1 MIVSEFSCGGVV
13 LDGRKV
19 LLVQV
24 KNMKGKK
31 IWTFPKGHIEAGETP
46 RQAALREVLE
56 ETGYKA
62 VIIRPMIR
70 VKYAFTF
77 QGNYVKKMVQW
88 YLMKKLGRIGKH
100 DASEILAIRWVS
112 VLKAHALVQYPSD
125 IRLVDMLLSSMHNKL
140 MKKLCGKGLMGFR
153 KQTTQTTQTK
163 YCIFIYNMLY
173 FD

>member
-1 MIVSEFSCGGVV
+1 MIVSEFSCGGVI

-62 VIIRPMIR
+62 VIVRPMIR

-77 QGNYVKKMVQW
+77 QGNYIKKMVQW

-100 DASEILAIRWVS
+100 DASEIISIRWVS
-112 VLKAHALVQYPSD
+112 LPKAREMVQYPSD
-125 IRLVDMLLSSMHNKL
+125 IRLVEMLMSSL
-140 MKKLCGKGLMGFR
+140 GFS
-153 KQTTQTTQTK
+153 TGENPETE
-163 YCIFIYNMLY
+163 NE
-173 FD
+173 

>member
-1 MIVSEFSCGGVV
+1 MIVSEFSCGGVI

-24 KNMKGKK
+24 KNMKGRK

-77 QGNYVKKMVQW
+77 QGNYIKKMVQW

-112 VLKAHALVQYPSD
+112 LAKARELVQYPSD
-125 IRLVDMLLSSMHNKL
+125 IRLVEMLMSSM
-140 MKKLCGKGLMGFR
+140 GVV
-153 KQTTQTTQTK
+153 QTAEEPETE
-163 YCIFIYNMLY
+163 
-173 FD
+173 

>member
-46 RQAALREVLE
+46 RQAALREVEE

-62 VIIRPMIR
+62 AIVRPIIRVR
-70 VKYAFTF
+70 YAFTL
-77 QGNYVKKMVQW
+77 QGNYIKKTVQW
-88 YLMKKLGRIGKH
+88 YLMKRLGRIGRP
-100 DASEILAIRWVS
+100 DSSEILDVRWVS
-112 VLKAHALVQYPSD
+112 APKAKEMVLYPSD
-125 IRLVDMLLSSMHNKL
+125 LRLLEMVGPGVPAAPEKED
-140 MKKLCGKGLMGFR
+140 
-153 KQTTQTTQTK
+153 
-163 YCIFIYNMLY
+163 
-173 FD
+173 FDTAD

>member
-1 MIVSEFSCGGVV
+1 MIVSEFSCGGVI

-62 VIIRPMIR
+62 IIMRPMLR
-70 VKYAFTF
+70 VHYAFTF
-77 QGNYVKKMVQW
+77 QGNYIKKMVQW

-100 DASEILAIRWVS
+100 DSSEILAIRWVS
-112 VLKAHALVQYPSD
+112 LLKAHEMVQYPSD
-125 IRLVDMLLSSMHNKL
+125 IRLVDMLLASMHVEPAESPE
-140 MKKLCGKGLMGFR
+140 
-153 KQTTQTTQTK
+153 TAEAE
-163 YCIFIYNMLY
+163 
-173 FD
+173 

>member
-1 MIVSEFSCGGVV
+1 MIVSEFSCGGVI

-31 IWTFPKGHIEAGETP
+31 IWTFPKGHIEPNETP

-62 VIIRPMIR
+62 VIVRPMLR

-77 QGNYVKKMVQW
+77 QGNYVKKVVQW

-100 DASEILAIRWVS
+100 DASEILSIRWVS
-112 VLKAHALVQYPSD
+112 LAKAREMVQYPSD
-125 IRLVDMLLSSMHNKL
+125 IRLVDMLMASLPAPVAEAAEVD
-140 MKKLCGKGLMGFR
+140 GLDD
-153 KQTTQTTQTK
+153 
-163 YCIFIYNMLY
+163 N
-173 FD
+173 

>member
-13 LDGRKV
+13 LDGKKV
-19 LLVQV
+19 LIIQV

-62 VIIRPMIR
+62 AIIYPMIR

-100 DASEILAIRWVS
+100 DASEILSIRWVS
-112 VLKAHALVQYPSD
+112 VLKARELVQYPSD
-125 IRLVDMLLSSMHNKL
+125 IRLVDMLLTLLHLEHTESPETEADAETENE
-140 MKKLCGKGLMGFR
+140 
-153 KQTTQTTQTK
+153 
-163 YCIFIYNMLY
+163 
-173 FD
+173 

>member
-46 RQAALREVLE
+46 RQAALREVEE

-62 VIIRPMIR
+62 SIVRPVIR
-70 VKYAFTF
+70 VRYAFTL
-77 QGNYVKKMVQW
+77 QGNYIKKTVQW
-88 YLMKKLGRIGKH
+88 YLMKKLGRIGKP
-100 DASEILAIRWVS
+100 DSSEILAVRWVS
-112 VLKAHALVQYPSD
+112 AAKAKEMVLYPSD
-125 IRLVDMLLSSMHNKL
+125 LRLLEMIDA
-140 MKKLCGKGLMGFR
+140 GLPAAEPDKEDFE
-153 KQTTQTTQTK
+153 TT
-163 YCIFIYNMLY
+163 
-173 FD
+173 D

>member
-1 MIVSEFSCGGVV
+1 MVVSEFSCGGVI

-24 KNMKGKK
+24 KNMKGRK

-62 VIIRPMIR
+62 VIVRPMIR

-77 QGNYVKKMVQW
+77 QGNYIKKMVQW

-112 VLKAHALVQYPSD
+112 LAKARELVQYPSD
-125 IRLVDMLLSSMHNKL
+125 IRLVEMLMSSM
-140 MKKLCGKGLMGFR
+140 GVV
-153 KQTTQTTQTK
+153 QTAEEPETEVE
-163 YCIFIYNMLY
+163 
-173 FD
+173 

>member
-1 MIVSEFSCGGVV
+1 MIVSEFSCGGVI

-31 IWTFPKGHIEAGETP
+31 IWTCPKGHIEAGETP

-62 VIIRPMIR
+62 TIIRPMIR

-77 QGNYVKKMVQW
+77 QGNYIKKMVQW

-100 DASEILAIRWVS
+100 DASEILSIRWVS
-112 VLKAHALVQYPSD
+112 LLKAHELVQYPSD
-125 IRLVDMLLSSMHNKL
+125 IRLVDMLLASMNITPHETPEE
-140 MKKLCGKGLMGFR
+140 
-153 KQTTQTTQTK
+153 TTEE
-163 YCIFIYNMLY
+163 
-173 FD
+173 

>member
-31 IWTFPKGHIEAGETP
+31 IWTFPKGHIETGETP

-70 VKYAFTF
+70 VRYAFTF
-77 QGNYVKKMVQW
+77 QGNYIKKMVQW

-112 VLKAHALVQYPSD
+112 LLKAHELVQYPSD
-125 IRLVDMLLSSMHNKL
+125 IRLVDMLMA
-140 MKKLCGKGLMGFR
+140 
-153 KQTTQTTQTK
+153 
-163 YCIFIYNMLY
+163 IVNMPPAEVPETALNEE
-173 FD
+173 

>member
-19 LLVQV
+19 LIVQV

-31 IWTFPKGHIEAGETP
+31 LWTFPKGHIEQGETP

-62 VIIRPMIR
+62 AILRPMIR
-70 VKYAFTF
+70 VKYSFTL
-77 QGNYVKKMVQW
+77 QGNYVRKMVQW

-100 DASEILAIRWVS
+100 DSSEILAIKWVS
-112 VLKAHALVQYPSD
+112 VAKAKELVQYPSD
-125 IRLVDMLLSSMHNKL
+125 IRLLEMLGGMFERTDPQPKHEDTEQETDDN
-140 MKKLCGKGLMGFR
+140 
-153 KQTTQTTQTK
+153 
-163 YCIFIYNMLY
+163 
-173 FD
+173 

>member
-13 LDGRKV
+13 LDGKKV
-19 LLVQV
+19 LIIQV

-62 VIIRPMIR
+62 AIIYPMIR

-77 QGNYVKKMVQW
+77 QGNYIKKMVQW

-100 DASEILAIRWVS
+100 DASEIIGIRWVS
-112 VLKAHALVQYPSD
+112 LLKAHELVQYPSD
-125 IRLVDMLLSSMHNKL
+125 IRLLDMLMSSMHIAP
-140 MKKLCGKGLMGFR
+140 R
-153 KQTTQTTQTK
+153 PAQAPET
-163 YCIFIYNMLY
+163 
-173 FD
+173 DSAAEE

>member
-1 MIVSEFSCGGVV
+1 MIISEFSCGGVI

-62 VIIRPMIR
+62 TIIRPMIR

-77 QGNYVKKMVQW
+77 QGNYIKKMVQW

-100 DASEILAIRWVS
+100 DASEILSIRWVS
-112 VLKAHALVQYPSD
+112 LLKAHELVQYPSD
-125 IRLVDMLLSSMHNKL
+125 IRLVDMLLASMNITPHE
-140 MKKLCGKGLMGFR
+140 
-153 KQTTQTTQTK
+153 TPEETAEE
-163 YCIFIYNMLY
+163 
-173 FD
+173 

>member
-1 MIVSEFSCGGVV
+1 MIVSEFSCGGVI

-24 KNMKGKK
+24 KNMKGRK

-77 QGNYVKKMVQW
+77 QGNYIKKMVQW

-112 VLKAHALVQYPSD
+112 LSKARELGQYPSD
-125 IRLVDMLLSSMHNKL
+125 IRLVEMLMSSM
-140 MKKLCGKGLMGFR
+140 GVAPA
-153 KQTTQTTQTK
+153 TEEPETE
-163 YCIFIYNMLY
+163 
-173 FD
+173 

>member
-1 MIVSEFSCGGVV
+1 MIVSEFSCGGVI

-24 KNMKGKK
+24 KNLKGKK

-62 VIIRPMIR
+62 AIIRPMIR

-77 QGNYVKKMVQW
+77 QGNYIKKMVQW

-100 DASEILAIRWVS
+100 DASEILSICWVS
-112 VLKAHALVQYPSD
+112 LLKAHELVQYPSD
-125 IRLVDMLLSSMHNKL
+125 IRLVDMLLASMNITPHE
-140 MKKLCGKGLMGFR
+140 
-153 KQTTQTTQTK
+153 TPEPEE
-163 YCIFIYNMLY
+163 
-173 FD
+173 

>member
-1 MIVSEFSCGGVV
+1 MIVSEFSCGGVI

-62 VIIRPMIR
+62 AIIRPMLR

-77 QGNYVKKMVQW
+77 QGNYIKKMVQW

-100 DASEILAIRWVS
+100 DTSEILSIRWVS
-112 VLKAHALVQYPSD
+112 LLKAHELVQYPSD
-125 IRLVDMLLSSMHNKL
+125 IRLVEMLMTLMHVEPA
-140 MKKLCGKGLMGFR
+140 
-153 KQTTQTTQTK
+153 QTTPPETEE
-163 YCIFIYNMLY
+163 
-173 FD
+173 